1 MCLHYFLSS
10 VECVLGPK
18 YTMLHNVRSEKVN
31 VRQWGVTNTEPCGPC
46 HSEVPQGSRV
56 EGSRGPSCG
65 PGLPCIWQGVDA
77 WGQTPLQSADDLSRA
92 FSCVSL
98 QVLVFQLL
106 GHIGI
111 SLAGGDEAP
120 SLCSFVCFFFEMY
133 MTLYF

>member
-1 MCLHYFLSS
+1 MCLHYRLAS

-18 YTMLHNVRSEKVN
+18 CTTFHNLRSEKVN
-31 VRQWGVTNTEPCGPC
+31 VRQWGAANTEPCGPR
-46 HSEVPQGSRV
+46 HSEVPQGSHV

-77 WGQTPLQSADDLSRA
+77 WGQTRPRSAASLSRA

-106 GHIGI
+106 GYIGI
-111 SLAGGDEAP
+111 SLADGDYAP

-133 MTLYF
+133 MTL